1 MAFGVWLLSLKPCV
15 LRDCLLQRVSV
26 LLCFP
31 GYVTFHCTNKP
42 HFVYPLTHWWTSG
55 LFPLRLAIAN
65 NACNASYIHVQ
76 VFVWTQVWFLSGR
89 HLRSRIAGSDG
100 TLPPLWLLVCV
111 CVSRKTL
118 KFTSHNSKTWLRRGQ
133 LTRFVL
139 SKMVVNKH
147 LPLNPNTQ
155 NKWTPLWRRR
165 ICVSP
170 QVLLQVLS
178 YSFLCFLLLP
188 LSAPEGCI

>member
-1 MAFGVWLLSLKPCV
+1 M
-15 LRDCLLQRVSV
+15 SV

-31 GYVTFHCTNKP
+31 GCATFHCTNRP
-42 HFVYPLTHWWTSG
+42 HFVYPLPRWWTSG
-55 LFPLRLAIAN
+55 LFPLHLAIVS
-65 NACNASYIHVQ
+65 NACNTSYIHVQ

-89 HLRSRIAGSDG
+89 HLGAE
-100 TLPPLWLLVCV
+100 LPGQMEPFPHFGYLCV
-111 CVSRKTL
+111 CVSWKTL

-170 QVLLQVLS
+170 RVLLQVLS
-178 YSFLCFLLLP
+178 YSLLCFLLLP
-188 LSAPEGCI
+188 LSATEGCIWSSEAV